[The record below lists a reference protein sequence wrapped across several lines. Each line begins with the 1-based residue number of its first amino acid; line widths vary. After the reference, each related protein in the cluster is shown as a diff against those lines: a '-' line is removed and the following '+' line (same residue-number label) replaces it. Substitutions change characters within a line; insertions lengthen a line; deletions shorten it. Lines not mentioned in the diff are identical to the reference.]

1 MSLPRVAVF
10 KKELSKKERT
20 AVLALEDGSYFIGT
34 GFGATGKVCGEVV
47 FNTGMVGYPEALT
60 DPSYEGQILVLTY
73 PLIGNYGVPP
83 WTVFDRWMIP
93 SFFESDSIKVEGLV
107 VHEYCSTPHHW
118 QSQQTLGQWLEDEGV
133 PGVQKIDTR
142 MLTKKLR
149 EHGVMLG
156 VLEVFEENVEPDL
169 DRLINEAKRVPDP
182 NDLDLVSKVTC
193 KEPIIYNNLGRKRV
207 VVIDCGVKYNI
218 LRELLHRGV
227 DVVRIPYNF
236 SAEEIMEYKPSGI
249 LITNGPGNPK
259 KVQGTIAT
267 VSTLIENNVP
277 VMGICFGNQIVSLA
291 CGGDTYKL
299 KYGHRSQNQPCVDVN
314 TGRCYITTQNH
325 GYAVSLESLK
335 NTGLEVWF
343 LNVNDKTVEG
353 VKHKKLSVFSVQFHP
368 EHSAGPVDSEYIFD
382 IFLNMLESA

>member
-1 MSLPRVAVF
+1 MF
-10 KKELSKKERT
+10 KKELSEKERT

-118 QSQQTLGQWLEDEGV
+118 QSQQTLGEWLENEGV
-133 PGVQKIDTR
+133 PGIQRIDTR

-156 VLEVFEENVEPDL
+156 VLEVFEENVEPNL
-169 DRLINEAKRVPDP
+169 DRLINEAKRIPDP
-182 NDLDLVSKVTC
+182 NAMDLVSKVTC

-218 LRELLHRGV
+218 LRELLRRGM
-227 DVVRIPYNF
+227 DVVRVPYNF

-249 LITNGPGNPK
+249 LITNGPGDPK
-259 KVQGTIAT
+259 KVQGTIAA

-353 VKHKKLSVFSVQFHP
+353 VKHKKHSVFSVQFHP

-382 IFLNMLESA
+382 IFLKMLESA